1 MHRRPVLLL
10 AVVLAAPLATPLL
23 AQGGR
28 AAGGGMANNTASPIV
43 FNGLIVQDGKTKV
56 SLLNPNTGDTKWVQV
71 GKKFGSYTVG
81 FQPGVPGK
89 TADAVVLTLGAS
101 SQRIT
106 LLGAAEPSAAFVA
119 TVATLKTS
127 LADTLARARSNPNS
141 TPDAIRHLESM
152 LSDVQSAALGVGNWE
167 RPVTFSTADGKDQH
181 VISVGTITY
190 IIINDVTGAAIVAP
204 GGLEEPHPDGSTT
217 FTSYDANGRVLAVK
231 THPATT
237 R

>member
-1 MHRRPVLLL
+1 VLLL
-10 AVVLAAPLATPLL
+10 AAILAVPLATPLL

-28 AAGGGMANNTASPIV
+28 AGGGGVANNTASPIV

-71 GKKFGSYTVG
+71 GKKFGSYTVS

-106 LLGAAEPSAAFVA
+106 LQGSAEPSAAFVA

-127 LADTLARARSNPNS
+127 LADTLARARSNPS
-141 TPDAIRHLESM
+141 SAPSAIQYLESI
-152 LSDVQSAALGVGNWE
+152 LADPQSAAAGDGYWQ
-167 RPVTFSTADGKDQH
+167 RPVTFFAADGKDQQ
-181 VISVGTITY
+181 VISNGDPVV
-190 IIINDVTGAAIVAP
+190 IINTVTGAASMVDP
-204 GGLEEPHPDGSTT
+204 FSGKPNPDGSTT
-217 FTSYDANGRVLAVK
+217 WTSSDTNGRVIAVY
-231 THPATT
+231 TQPATA